1 MATLKKAPSVSG
13 RERKR
18 SPRAMERAI
27 RSTDEKVRAA
37 IHSALRKAGVNGV
50 TLHAVHY
57 AIDPSAMTMSG
68 CANCDL
74 TTNDCVLSP
83 EGYVCIPRSH

>member
-1 MATLKKAPSVSG
+1 MTTRKKAPSGSS
-13 RERKR
+13 RARKR
-18 SPRAMERAI
+18 SPRAMEKAV

-37 IHSALRKAGVNGV
+37 VHSVLRKAGVNGV

-74 TTNDCVLSP
+74 ATNDCVLTP
-83 EGYVCIPRSH
+83 QGWVCIPRP

>member
-1 MATLKKAPSVSG
+1 MATRKKATSG
-13 RERKR
+13 LVQGRKR
-18 SPRAMERAI
+18 SPRAVQMAV

-37 IHSALRKAGVNGV
+37 VHGVLRKAGLHGV

-57 AIDPSAMTMSG
+57 AIDPSAMTMEG

-74 TTNDCVLSP
+74 SKNDCVLTP
-83 EGYVCIPRSH
+83 DGWVCVPRA

>member
-1 MATLKKAPSVSG
+1 MATRKKATSG
-13 RERKR
+13 LAPGRKR
-18 SPRAMERAI
+18 SSRAMENAV

-37 IHSALRKAGVNGV
+37 VHGVLRKAGLHGV

-57 AIDPSAMTMSG
+57 AIDPSAMTMPG

-74 TTNDCVLSP
+74 AKNDCVLTP
-83 EGYVCIPRSH
+83 EG